1 MGRGNTSQLIIE
13 YYLDAK
19 TIITTEQ
26 THISYKYICKTSQQN
41 TSKLNQAVSKGD
53 YHVELG
59 FIPGIED
66 WFDLII
72 N

>member
-1 MGRGNTSQLIIE
+1 MGRGNTSQFIIE

-19 TIITTEQ
+19 TLIRTEQ

-59 FIPGIED
+59 SIPGIEG

-72 N
+72 D

>member
-13 YYLDAK
+13 YNLDAK
-19 TIITTEQ
+19 TIIRKEQ

-41 TSKLNQAVSKGD
+41 TSKLNQAVSKGEC
-53 YHVELG
+53 HVELG
-59 FIPGIED
+59 FIPGIEG

-72 N
+72 D